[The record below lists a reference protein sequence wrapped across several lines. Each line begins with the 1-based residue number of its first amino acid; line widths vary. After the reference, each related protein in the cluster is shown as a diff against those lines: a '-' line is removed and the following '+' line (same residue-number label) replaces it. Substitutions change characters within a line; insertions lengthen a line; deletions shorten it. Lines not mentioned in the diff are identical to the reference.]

1 MSPDL
6 YVSHDRPQAG
16 KRSIASIWLRV
27 ASMRSAAS
35 RYTDMLSPV
44 TEGYLKSEPDTESL
58 GYKFLSC

>member
-1 MSPDL
+1 
-6 YVSHDRPQAG
+6 
-16 KRSIASIWLRV
+16 
-27 ASMRSAAS
+27 MRSAAS